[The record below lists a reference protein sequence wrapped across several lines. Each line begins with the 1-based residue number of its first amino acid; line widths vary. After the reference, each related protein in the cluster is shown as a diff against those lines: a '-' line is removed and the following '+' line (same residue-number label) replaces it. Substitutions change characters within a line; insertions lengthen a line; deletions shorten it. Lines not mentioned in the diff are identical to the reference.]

1 MKWPRVTKRL
11 SIMDWSVLK
20 IKRIITEL
28 NGNTLAPEKI
38 QTGVKEGTPYNIRC
52 PLFKQKM

>member
-1 MKWPRVTKRL
+1 
-11 SIMDWSVLK
+11 MDWSVLK